1 MSEAAVADKAPVS
14 AGGGN
19 KMLLL
24 IVLVFNVV
32 IAGGLAYVVISGQKQ
47 AAAAAKPAGEA
58 HGEEGEEGHAAAEEE
73 EEEGAGHAAKGSFGP
88 LVEVGSF
95 VTNLGAP
102 AAKNYIKVALSVEAV
117 NEEAKVKVES
127 AIVPIRSEALLFLSG
142 ITPEQAVGQAQ
153 IRALQDELLK
163 RMTALVGKKTIKR
176 VYFSE
181 FVVQ

>member
-1 MSEAAVADKAPVS
+1 MSEAAVADKAPAP
-14 AGGGN
+14 AGGSN

-24 IVLVFNVV
+24 VVLVFNVL
-32 IAGGLAYVVISGQKQ
+32 IAGGLAYVVVSGQKQ
-47 AAAAAKPAGEA
+47 AAVAAKPAGEA
-58 HGEEGEEGHAAAEEE
+58 HGEEGEGHAAGDE
-73 EEEGAGHAAKGSFGP
+73 EEEGDGHAPKGTFGP
-88 LVEVGSF
+88 LIEVGSF
-95 VTNLGAP
+95 VTNLGSP

>member
-1 MSEAAVADKAPVS
+1 
-14 AGGGN
+14 
-19 KMLLL
+19 MLLL
-24 IVLVFNVV
+24 VVLVFNVV

-47 AAAAAKPAGEA
+47 AAAAARPAA
-58 HGEEGEEGHAAAEEE
+58 DGEEGEGHASGEDEDGHAA
-73 EEEGAGHAAKGSFGP
+73 GTFGP
-88 LVEVGSF
+88 LIEVGSF
-95 VTNLGAP
+95 VTNLGSP
-102 AAKNYIKVALSVEAV
+102 AAKSYIKVALSVEAV
-117 NEEAKVKVES
+117 NEDAKAKVES